1 MDFLDLST
9 DREKNSRFFVWEQDK
24 LQQVKKSKLKLSY
37 LVPGGSNVEIKRRK
51 VTTTSK
57 ADKITAKKPKK
68 NDKISTKAA
77 KEEEIITVS
86 APKDWK
92 TEEKSKQEDAKKKAA
107 EVLKKLRENGPS
119 NKKTASKSSA
129 DAFMEK
135 VREIAPSKKKRS
147 GKSNQKKN
155 QLKRQVLNAHKLSE
169 SESD

>member
-1 MDFLDLST
+1 M
-9 DREKNSRFFVWEQDK
+9 
-24 LQQVKKSKLKLSY
+24 
-37 LVPGGSNVEIKRRK
+37 EIKRRK
-51 VTTTSK
+51 IAATSK

-68 NDKISTKAA
+68 SGIISTKA

-107 EVLKKLRENGPS
+107 EVMKKLRETGPS
-119 NKKTASKSSA
+119 NKKTAGKSSA

-135 VREIAPSKKKRS
+135 IREIAPSKKKRS
-147 GKSNQKKN
+147 GKSNQKKH
-155 QLKRQVLNAHKLSE
+155 QLKRQVLNAHNLSE

>member
-9 DREKNSRFFVWEQDK
+9 GREKDSKFFFCEQDK
-24 LQQVKKSKLKLSY
+24 LQQVEKSKLKLFY

-51 VTTTSK
+51 ITTTSK

-68 NDKISTKAA
+68 TDKINTKA

-92 TEEKSKQEDAKKKAA
+92 TEEQSKQEDAKKKAA
-107 EVLKKLRENGPS
+107 EVMKKLRETGLS
-119 NKKTASKSSA
+119 NKKTAGKSSA

-135 VREIAPSKKKRS
+135 VREIAPSKKQRS
-147 GKSNQKKN
+147 GKSNQKKH
-155 QLKRQVLNAHKLSE
+155 QLKRQVLNAHNLSE